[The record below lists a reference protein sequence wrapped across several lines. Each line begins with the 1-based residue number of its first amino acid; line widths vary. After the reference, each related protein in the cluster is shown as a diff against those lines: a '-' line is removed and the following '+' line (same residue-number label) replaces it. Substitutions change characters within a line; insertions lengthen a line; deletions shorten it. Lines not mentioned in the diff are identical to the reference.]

1 MNRLSKDMSSID
13 QETGESEFMFCISD
27 AGNMLIEFISLYVL
41 CQLMSL
47 GCNRLGCRD
56 CINSW

>member
-1 MNRLSKDMSSID
+1 MSSID
-13 QETGESEFMFCISD
+13 QETGESEFMFCIRD
-27 AGNMLIEFISLYVL
+27 AGNMLIGFISLYVL

-47 GCNRLGCRD
+47 SCNRLGCRD